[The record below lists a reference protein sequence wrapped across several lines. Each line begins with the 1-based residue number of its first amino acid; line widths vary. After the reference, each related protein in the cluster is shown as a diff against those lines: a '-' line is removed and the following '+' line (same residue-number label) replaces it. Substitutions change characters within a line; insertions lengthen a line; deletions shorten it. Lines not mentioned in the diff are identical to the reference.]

1 MNMSLPPF
9 NEKEKRTYIE
19 ETILNFSSQLFR
31 NPKLGLALSLILNI
45 LYLYS
50 YFKKKSTLSMLSQF
64 FLLYLISSIIISKL
78 LNFKNNK

>member
-50 YFKKKSTLSMLSQF
+50 YFKKKSTLSMLFQF
-64 FLLYLISSIIISKL
+64 ILLYLISSIIISKL